1 MRISLV
7 RTGGVAGVRREAS
20 IDTKTLDPERGDQ
33 LRRLLQA
40 ADLESL
46 SAPGRGAG
54 RPDRFRY
61 ALTAEGED
69 GRQRK
74 VVFGEEEASEAV
86 QRLLEALWREAE
98 TEPPDIRRV

>member
-7 RTGGVAGVRREAS
+7 RTGGVAGVRREAL
-20 IDTKTLDPERGDQ
+20 IDMETLDPERSDQ

-40 ADLESL
+40 ADLERL
-46 SAPGRGAG
+46 SAPGKGAG

-61 ALTAEGED
+61 ALTVEGED

-74 VVFGEEEASEAV
+74 VVFGEEEASETV

>member
-20 IDTKTLDPERGDQ
+20 IDTATLEPERGDR
-33 LRRLLQA
+33 LRRLLEA

-46 SAPGRGAG
+46 SASEEGAG

-61 ALTAEGED
+61 ALTVEAED
-69 GRQRK
+69 GRDRK
-74 VVFGEEEASEAV
+74 VVFGEEEASERV